1 MKAWFS
7 RLNVQSKLFA
17 IFGVTTLIG
26 ALTVGL
32 NIIHI
37 TSLSTVDRALFRL
50 AERLE
55 TTYRAGNLVQ
65 QLDLAEKR
73 FILSGEISQRN
84 EFRNY
89 SEQIDGY
96 IRLAL
101 LEADVE
107 EEKGALSELERIKEE
122 HDQTFDEIIK
132 AIDAQDWDTLNGLM
146 EEADG
151 ELDAMHSQIDSMH
164 GRNMDDLTKTDKR
177 RALLEGIAMLI
188 SAITLLFC
196 LASAVVAAVVITK
209 EVNQPIQRLTDAAAA
224 VEERHFE
231 PGLVADLAE
240 RPDEIGHL
248 AHSLVDMAAA
258 VRQRE
263 EDLRQQVDQ
272 IRTKVEQNE
281 KGKA

>member
-7 RLNVQSKLFA
+7 KLNVQSKLFV

-26 ALTVGL
+26 AFTVGL
-32 NIIHI
+32 NILHI
-37 TSLSTVDRALFRL
+37 TSLSAVDRVLLRL

-55 TTYRAGNLVQ
+55 TTYRAENLVQ
-65 QLDLAEKR
+65 QLDMAEKR
-73 FILSGEISQRN
+73 FILSGEISHRN
-84 EFRNY
+84 EFRSY

-101 LEADVE
+101 LEADAE
-107 EEKGALSELERIKEE
+107 EEKGALSELEHIKEE

-132 AIDAQDWDTLNGLM
+132 AVDAQDWDTLNGLM
-146 EEADG
+146 EEADQ
-151 ELDAMHSQIDSMH
+151 ELDAMHKQIDDMH
-164 GRNMDDLTKTDKR
+164 DRNMVTLTETDER
-177 RALLEGIAMLI
+177 RALFECIAMLI
-188 SAITLLFC
+188 SVITLLFC
-196 LASAVVAAVVITK
+196 LASAIVAAVVITK
-209 EVNQPIQRLTDAAAA
+209 QVNQPIQRLTDAAAA
-224 VEERHFE
+224 VGERHFE
-231 PGLVADLAE
+231 PELVADLAE

-248 AHSLVDMAAA
+248 AHSLADMAAA

-263 EDLRQQVDQ
+263 EDLKQQVDQ